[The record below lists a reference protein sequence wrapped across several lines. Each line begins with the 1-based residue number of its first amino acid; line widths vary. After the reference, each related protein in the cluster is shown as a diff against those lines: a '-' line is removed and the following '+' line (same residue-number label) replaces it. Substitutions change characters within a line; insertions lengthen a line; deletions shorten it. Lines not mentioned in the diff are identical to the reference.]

1 MGTVLVV
8 MPDSAWAA
16 EIEGMVTP
24 DDHRMLRSEDCRSA
38 LDAVQRH
45 SPDVIL
51 IEDATALADGHDD
64 FRALRTAT
72 TVALVVLALD
82 GDEIHEL
89 LAFADG
95 ADDYLSRPSQ
105 PEVLAARLGALLRRS
120 GGHDAKTTAYD
131 FGDLH
136 IDVDMREVLISG
148 RPVGLTRTEF
158 DLLVVLAESPRRVV
172 PRAELIERVWRDW
185 PDCDHVLDVHLSRL
199 RAKLRRAGGP
209 RVAVPLAGVGY
220 RLGEPT
226 AYPDGGAQRVW
237 AASMP
242 SV

>member
-95 ADDYLSRPSQ
+95 ADDYIRMPCSPR
-105 PEVLAARLGALLRRS
+105 VLRARIAAAMRRAQSSTPHVEATHTAGPLTVDTSLRRATLQ
-120 GGHDAKTTAYD
+120 GTPLA
-131 FGDLH
+131 
-136 IDVDMREVLISG
+136 
-148 RPVGLTRTEF
+148 LTRTEF
-158 DLLVVLAESPRRVV
+158 NLLCALIENRQRVL
-172 PRAELIERVWRDW
+172 PRAELISRVWGDW
-185 PDCDHVLDVHLSRL
+185 AGDGHVLDVHLSRL
-199 RAKLRRAGGP
+199 RAKIVTAGGP
-209 RVAVPLAGVGY
+209 RIALAVPGVGY
-220 RLGEPT
+220 TLGID
-226 AYPDGGAQRVW
+226 AAQTR
-237 AASMP
+237 
-242 SV
+242 

>member
-1 MGTVLVV
+1 

-95 ADDYLSRPSQ
+95 ADDYIRMPCSPR
-105 PEVLAARLGALLRRS
+105 VLRARIAAAMRRAQSSTPHVEATHTAGPLTVDTSLRRATLQ
-120 GGHDAKTTAYD
+120 GTPLA
-131 FGDLH
+131 
-136 IDVDMREVLISG
+136 
-148 RPVGLTRTEF
+148 LTRTEF
-158 DLLVVLAESPRRVV
+158 NLLCALIENRQRVL
-172 PRAELIERVWRDW
+172 PRAELISRVWGDW
-185 PDCDHVLDVHLSRL
+185 AGDGHVLDVHLSRL
-199 RAKLRRAGGP
+199 RAKIVTAGGP
-209 RVAVPLAGVGY
+209 RIALAVPGVGY
-220 RLGEPT
+220 TLGID
-226 AYPDGGAQRVW
+226 AAQTR
-237 AASMP
+237 
-242 SV
+242 

>member
-95 ADDYLSRPSQ
+95 ADDYIRMPCSPR
-105 PEVLAARLGALLRRS
+105 VLRARIAAAMRRAQSSTPHVEATHTAGPLTVDTSLRRATLQ
-120 GGHDAKTTAYD
+120 GTPLA
-131 FGDLH
+131 
-136 IDVDMREVLISG
+136 
-148 RPVGLTRTEF
+148 LTRTEF
-158 DLLVVLAESPRRVV
+158 NLLCALIENRQRVL
-172 PRAELIERVWRDW
+172 PRAELISRVWGNWAGDG
-185 PDCDHVLDVHLSRL
+185 HVLDVHLSRL
-199 RAKLRRAGGP
+199 RAKIVTAGGP
-209 RVAVPLAGVGY
+209 RIALAVPGVGY
-220 RLGEPT
+220 TLGID
-226 AYPDGGAQRVW
+226 AAQTR
-237 AASMP
+237 
-242 SV
+242 

>member
-95 ADDYLSRPSQ
+95 ADDYIRMPC
-105 PEVLAARLGALLRRS
+105 
-120 GGHDAKTTAYD
+120 
-131 FGDLH
+131 
-136 IDVDMREVLISG
+136 
-148 RPVGLTRTEF
+148 
-158 DLLVVLAESPRRVV
+158 SPRV
-172 PRAELIERVWRDW
+172 
-185 PDCDHVLDVHLSRL
+185 L
-199 RAKLRRAGGP
+199 RARIAAAMRRAQSSTPHVEATHTAGPLTVDTSLRRA
-209 RVAVPLAGVGY
+209 LS
-220 RLGEPT
+220 LIHI
-226 AYPDGGAQRVW
+226 
-237 AASMP
+237 
-242 SV
+242 

>member
-16 EIEGMVTP
+16 EIEDMVTP

-95 ADDYLSRPSQ
+95 ADDYIRMPCSPR
-105 PEVLAARLGALLRRS
+105 VLRARIAAAMRRAQSSTPHVEATHTAGPLTVETSLRRATLQ
-120 GGHDAKTTAYD
+120 GTPLA
-131 FGDLH
+131 
-136 IDVDMREVLISG
+136 
-148 RPVGLTRTEF
+148 LTRTEF
-158 DLLVVLAESPRRVV
+158 NLLCALIENRQRVL
-172 PRAELIERVWRDW
+172 PRAELISRVWGNWAGDG
-185 PDCDHVLDVHLSRL
+185 HVLDVHLSRL
-199 RAKLRRAGGP
+199 RAKIVTAGGP
-209 RVAVPLAGVGY
+209 RIAVAVTGVGY
-220 RLGEPT
+220 TLGID
-226 AYPDGGAQRVW
+226 AAQTR
-237 AASMP
+237 
-242 SV
+242 